1 MNEHAPLKSSSP
13 AKKGLHLGRSL
24 KGSLAQAAC
33 PRDAPDGA
41 QHSAIAFPEPQSP
54 KARSSLSAW
63 PPGKE
68 PRANDKST
76 KTRLSKYN
84 SDPSH
89 NAAFRT
95 KHMQISLKKKAHDCG
110 SKSTESSHRSGA
122 VECQGSAS
130 DDRVGV
136 SPGASGRCFAHYD
149 VQSILFRAD
158 EDADMSFGLAASQN
172 VTTGASAASQ
182 PSSPLLN
189 NREPNATFP
198 PAEEDDGGDGKS
210 NDLLLSCTNFL
221 NEIGPEEERCV
232 HLCGGGDASSTAHRP
247 GSWRT
252 NASVA
257 VLEPETR
264 SGQEPEPEPELS
276 FCIEHE
282 DVGARYYRKFFYQ
295 KEHQNYVGLTDRLG
309 PVVVSLLR
317 ELREAH
323 GSGEDASS
331 GQATAQFLYR
341 VIVRRSQLHTLRG
354 SVMEEAV
361 ASAARHGTARGLPGR
376 DVLEA
381 ALPELQAQQG
391 LRGLKLAANTH
402 KLADSLLR
410 IDEQELCSQ
419 LKVGIMYCR
428 AGQSSEDE
436 MYNNEEAGP
445 ALTEFLHL
453 LGDHVRLKGFAKFRA
468 QLDNKMDSTGTHSLY
483 TAFQGYE
490 IMFHVSTML
499 PYMPNDRQQV
509 LRKRHIGNDIVTV
522 IFQEP
527 GSLPFTARCV
537 RSQFQHVFIVVRVV
551 AEPGEPAVSYRVAV
565 SRSKGVPA
573 FGPQLPRDGSF
584 RDPSAFRAF
593 LLTKIVNAE
602 KAAHKCDKFHAM
614 ATRARHESLRELAEK
629 SVTTTA
635 LDANTRFAF
644 PLNPW
649 RKEKLVPRPRAEL
662 LSRGAL
668 VWNVLARDFCSSSA
682 AADDAADD
690 DDDTDDGNAD
700 TDVPCFLALSA
711 SSLVL
716 VEKASGLVVFHRAID
731 QVLGW
736 TPGRR
741 SLRIEFEEGGSLC
754 LTGSQKYCDEMPGIV
769 QRLEVWCTPLR
780 SHGNQSVQQG

>member
-24 KGSLAQAAC
+24 KGSLAQAPC
-33 PRDAPDGA
+33 PRDAADGA
-41 QHSAIAFPEPQSP
+41 QRPATVFPEPQSP
-54 KARSSLSAW
+54 KARSSVSAW

-68 PRANDKST
+68 PRASDKSA

-95 KHMQISLKKKAHDCG
+95 KQISLKKKIHDCG
-110 SKSTESSHRSGA
+110 SKSTESSHRPGA
-122 VECQGSAS
+122 VEAQGSAW
-130 DDRVGV
+130 DDGAGV
-136 SPGASGRCFAHYD
+136 SPGASRRCFAHYD

-158 EDADMSFGLAASQN
+158 EDTDTSCGLAASQN
-172 VTTGASAASQ
+172 MTTGASAASQ
-182 PSSPLLN
+182 PSSPLL

-232 HLCGGGDASSTAHRP
+232 HLCGGGAPSTAYP
-247 GSWRT
+247 GSCRT
-252 NASVA
+252 DASVA
-257 VLEPETR
+257 VLEPESE
-264 SGQEPEPEPELS
+264 SGQEPEPQSP

-295 KEHQNYVGLTDRLG
+295 KEHQNYVGVSERLG

-317 ELREAH
+317 EQIA
-323 GSGEDASS
+323 SGEDVSS
-331 GQATAQFLYR
+331 PQATPQFLYR
-341 VIVRRSQLHTLRG
+341 VIVRRSQLYTLRG
-354 SVMEEAV
+354 AVMEEAV
-361 ASAARHGTARGLPGR
+361 ASAARHGTPRGLPAR

-381 ALPELQAQQG
+381 TLPELHAQQG

-436 MYNNEEAGP
+436 MYNNEDAGP

-453 LGDHVRLKGFAKFRA
+453 LGDCVRLKGFNKFRA

-483 TAFQGYE
+483 TTFQGYE

-551 AEPGEPAVSYRVAV
+551 TEPGEPAGSYRVAV

-573 FGPQLPRDGSF
+573 FGPQLPQGGSF
-584 RDPSAFRAF
+584 RDPSVFRAF

-602 KAAHKCDKFHAM
+602 KAAHKCEKFHAM

-649 RKEKLVPRPRAEL
+649 RKEKLLPRPRAEL

-668 VWNVLARDFCSSSA
+668 VWDVLARDFCSSC
-682 AADDAADD
+682 ADDEDCD
-690 DDDTDDGNAD
+690 
-700 TDVPCFLALSA
+700 DVPCFLALSA

-716 VEKASGLVVFHRAID
+716 VEKASGRVVFHRAIA

-736 TPGRR
+736 TPGQR
-741 SLRIEFEEGGSLC
+741 SLRIEFEEGGSLR
-754 LTGSQKYCDEMPGIV
+754 LASSQKYCDEISGIV
-769 QRLEVWCTPLR
+769 QRLEVLCTPLR
-780 SHGNQSVQQG
+780 SYGNQSVQQG